1 MRYVTFI
8 FLAVFLFLGLTT
20 KVWASASLTMS
31 GPSVDST
38 GKILT
43 IPITGVSGSLSPASG
58 ITGFTVTI
66 TSMSPTVQVKQ
77 VSVTSSGSTVTLTM
91 DTSVFSGETVVVTL
105 ATSASSNLTDG

>member
-66 TSMSPTVQVKQ
+66 TSMNPAVHVKL
-77 VSVTSSGSTVTLTM
+77 VSETSSAAEDTLSM
-91 DTSVFSGETVVVTL
+91 AFVGFSGEMVMLTI
-105 ATSASSNLTDG
+105 ATTAT